1 MAAIR
6 RKRFLREMAG
16 ILLGLALALMLGA
29 LVPQIR
35 EQFSLGIVALW
46 GAAIGGLL
54 ASYERFEAAGAAL
67 TRRENR
73 WLNYF
78 VGLAVPV
85 ALLSLLY
92 LLIR

>member
-1 MAAIR
+1 
-6 RKRFLREMAG
+6 MAG
-16 ILLGLALALMLGA
+16 ILIGLSLALMVSA

-35 EQFSLGIVALW
+35 EQYSLGLVALW

-54 ASYERFEAAGAAL
+54 SSFDRFEQAGAAL

-85 ALLSLLY
+85 ALLTILY
-92 LLIR
+92 FLIR